1 MANCCYERYCLLNP
15 FCKCCFRYCKAITLE
30 IIMLISQL
38 ICSILL
44 IVGKAEIPW
53 KVYNDDSILFRYC
66 YRNSSISSSKIRKI
80 LKGFYTAGL
89 ITGLLKLAFFII
101 VFIFRLIKIINGA
114 ANTVVLVFCYI
125 IYHLDNLGSGLL
137 VISLI
142 IIISDFS
149 KIYTDSKHL
158 IDYYGEYPAVLL
170 VLIICALCDIF
181 VQIPFMTDIQLIR
194 FKTDLSYDEY
204 KNQKKLEE
212 QQQQQQINIQ
222 INNTADPILNN
233 LPQGENPTTQNNSA
247 MINETNKGLIVPPN
261 QNNYDQQK
269 PQNQ

>member
-1 MANCCYERYCLLNP
+1 M
-15 FCKCCFRYCKAITLE
+15 
-30 IIMLISQL
+30 
-38 ICSILL
+38 
-44 IVGKAEIPW
+44 
-53 KVYNDDSILFRYC
+53 
-66 YRNSSISSSKIRKI
+66 
-80 LKGFYTAGL
+80 
-89 ITGLLKLAFFII
+89 
-101 VFIFRLIKIINGA
+101 
-114 ANTVVLVFCYI
+114 
-125 IYHLDNLGSGLL
+125 
-137 VISLI
+137 
-142 IIISDFS
+142 
-149 KIYTDSKHL
+149 
-158 IDYYGEYPAVLL
+158 IDYYGEYPAVLV

-212 QQQQQQINIQ
+212 QQQQINIQ
-222 INNTADPILNN
+222 INNTAILNN